1 MNNHERARRIAVRLN
16 AAEDQLTSIR
26 ALVNEDFIDGIGGH
40 SVFDPLDAKL
50 QQAIDEVNELH
61 GLALAAAKGAGDVS
75 IYSGGGGGK

>member
-40 SVFDPLDAKL
+40 S
-50 QQAIDEVNELH
+50 
-61 GLALAAAKGAGDVS
+61 GLM
-75 IYSGGGGGK
+75 